1 MYPIRFEPIYKTY
14 LWGGNRIATLFNRK
28 ISEPKVAESWE
39 ISDRDD
45 GMSICINGPSKG
57 KTLNEL
63 VHEMKDSLLGV
74 GRTLERFPI
83 LTKIIDAKENLS
95 IQVHPD
101 MISGPKLN
109 GEPKSEMWVAL
120 DDSTVY
126 GGIEK
131 GINEK
136 TFRDAIKDETAEK
149 LLTKVELKKGESIF
163 LPGGRV
169 HSICSGSLIYE
180 IQQNSN
186 TTYRLY
192 DWGRG
197 RELHLEKGMQAIR
210 WDNQVANTVSPRN
223 LSSDLY
229 HQLRLLVFCEFF
241 VVERIDIFNSFHIA
255 PIPKSFQM
263 FFCLQGEPEFS
274 VDGNVEKIKPG
285 VTILA
290 PAACKTIDI
299 KGKCQLLRIR
309 LP

>member
-1 MYPIRFEPIYKTY
+1 
-14 LWGGNRIATLFNRK
+14 
-28 ISEPKVAESWE
+28 
-39 ISDRDD
+39 
-45 GMSICINGPSKG
+45 MSVCVNGPLKG
-57 KTLNEL
+57 KTLHEL
-63 VHEMKDSLLGV
+63 VLEMKEELLGL

-83 LTKIIDAKENLS
+83 LTKIIDAKDNLS

-109 GEPKSEMWVAL
+109 GEPKAEMWVAL

-126 GGIEK
+126 RGIEK
-131 GINEK
+131 GVNEK
-136 TFRDAIKDETAEK
+136 ALRDAFKDEIAEK
-149 LLTKVELKKGESIF
+149 LLTKLELKKGQSIF
-163 LPGGRV
+163 LPGGCV
-169 HSICSGSLIYE
+169 HAICAGSLIYE

-210 WDNQVANTVSPRN
+210 WDNQVASVVGSRN
-223 LSSDLY
+223 LSSDLH
-229 HQLRLLVFCEFF
+229 HQLMLLVFCEFF

-263 FFCLQGEPEFS
+263 FSCFQGEAEFG
-274 VDGNVEKIKPG
+274 VDGNVEKVKPG
-285 VTILA
+285 VTILV
-290 PAACKTIDI
+290 PSACKTIDI
-299 KGKCQLLRIR
+299 EGKCQLLRIR